1 MNLQSSL
8 LPFYHSRTHL
18 LSICLIV
25 FLSRSMEAQQ
35 VVVMQAEA
43 SLEEEKVRSEEY
55 LAITRKYKERME
67 EMEVSQNE
75 IISYVTLAKGKKG

>member
-1 MNLQSSL
+1 M
-8 LPFYHSRTHL
+8 
-18 LSICLIV
+18 SICLIV

>member
-1 MNLQSSL
+1 
-8 LPFYHSRTHL
+8 
-18 LSICLIV
+18 
-25 FLSRSMEAQQ
+25 MEAQQ

-75 IISYVTLAKGKKG
+75 IISNVTLAKGKKG

>member
-1 MNLQSSL
+1 M
-8 LPFYHSRTHL
+8 
-18 LSICLIV
+18 SICLIV
-25 FLSRSMEAQQ
+25 LLSRSMEAQQ

-75 IISYVTLAKGKKG
+75 IISYVTLAKG

>member
-1 MNLQSSL
+1 M
-8 LPFYHSRTHL
+8 
-18 LSICLIV
+18 SICLIV
-25 FLSRSMEAQQ
+25 LLSRSMEAQQ

-67 EMEVSQNE
+67 EMQVSQNE

>member
-1 MNLQSSL
+1 M
-8 LPFYHSRTHL
+8 
-18 LSICLIV
+18 SICLIV
-25 FLSRSMEAQQ
+25 LLSRSMEAQQ

-75 IISYVTLAKGKKG
+75 IISNVTLAKGKKG

>member
-1 MNLQSSL
+1 M
-8 LPFYHSRTHL
+8 
-18 LSICLIV
+18 SICLIV
-25 FLSRSMEAQQ
+25 LLSRSMEAQQ

>member
-1 MNLQSSL
+1 M
-8 LPFYHSRTHL
+8 
-18 LSICLIV
+18 
-25 FLSRSMEAQQ
+25 
-35 VVVMQAEA
+35 VVMQAEA
-43 SLEEEKVRSEEY
+43 RMEEEKVRSEEY

>member
-1 MNLQSSL
+1 M
-8 LPFYHSRTHL
+8 
-18 LSICLIV
+18 SICLIV
-25 FLSRSMEAQQ
+25 LLSRSMEAQQ

-75 IISYVTLAKGKKG
+75 IIPYVTLAKGKKG

>member
-1 MNLQSSL
+1 M
-8 LPFYHSRTHL
+8 
-18 LSICLIV
+18 SICLIV
-25 FLSRSMEAQQ
+25 LLSRSMEAQQ

-75 IISYVTLAKGKKG
+75 IISYVTLAKGKNG